1 MSLSSLQTILNIS
14 YKNLTNI
21 ITLTSYYVHY
31 TNEKKEIYVFG
42 HLILPQANFS

>member
-1 MSLSSLQTILNIS
+1 
-14 YKNLTNI
+14 
-21 ITLTSYYVHY
+21 VHY